1 MGSSRHVVTILNVE
15 GSLIIEEDAPVDVV
29 GGSNYLRAFL
39 IDGVPLSATD
49 RVRPWTEGRG
59 AA

>member
-1 MGSSRHVVTILNVE
+1 MKILNAE

-29 GGSNYLRAFL
+29 GGSDYLRAFL
-39 IDGVPLSATD
+39 IDGLPLPATD